1 MNFTN
6 NFLLYNRYVYTK
18 NINKEHSNNLS
29 MYNIYFLKKE
39 RTYTKLKYSR
49 VPQFD
54 TASGAVATLLAAFY
68 GFLVTEKFGFEMI
81 DSGDFYMILMYVIF
95 LVLALR
101 VFYKTLNTS
110 GNFNNLIS
118 FKNVLT
124 FYWTIFSLLTS
135 NFKFLLKKY
144 LI

>member
-1 MNFTN
+1 MNFSN
-6 NFLLYNRYVYTK
+6 NFLLFNKYVYK
-18 NINKEHSNNLS
+18 RNLNKEISNNLD

-39 RTYTKLKYSR
+39 RIYTKLKYSR

-54 TASGAVATLLAAFY
+54 TASGAVATLLAALY

-101 VFYKTLNTS
+101 VIYKTLNTS
-110 GNFNNLIS
+110 NSLTSLLSFSNLT
-118 FKNVLT
+118 T
-124 FYWTIFSLLTS
+124 FY
-135 NFKFLLKKY
+135 
-144 LI
+144 

>member
-1 MNFTN
+1 
-6 NFLLYNRYVYTK
+6 
-18 NINKEHSNNLS
+18 

-39 RTYTKLKYSR
+39 RIYTKLKYSR

-54 TASGAVATLLAAFY
+54 TASGAVATLLAALY

-101 VFYKTLNTS
+101 VIYKTLNTS
-110 GNFNNLIS
+110 NSLTSLLSFHNLT
-118 FKNVLT
+118 T
-124 FYWTIFSLLTS
+124 FYWTLFTLTT
-135 NFKFLLKKY
+135 NNVKFFLKKY
-144 LI
+144 LF